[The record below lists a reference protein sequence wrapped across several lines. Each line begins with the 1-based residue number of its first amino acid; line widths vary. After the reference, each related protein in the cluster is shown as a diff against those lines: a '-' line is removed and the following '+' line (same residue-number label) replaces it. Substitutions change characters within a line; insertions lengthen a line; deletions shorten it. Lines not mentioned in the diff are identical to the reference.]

1 MNHRINIASSPTE
14 LTHHLVDVLGP
25 VARHHNLELV
35 AFGKSIDLGGCSM
48 KKAQPKAGKIVLSE
62 AFNSWCVLPLDKCL
76 QD

>member
-1 MNHRINIASSPTE
+1 
-14 LTHHLVDVLGP
+14 

-62 AFNSWCVLPLDKCL
+62 AFNSWCVLPPERYL